1 MASWRLVPC
10 STLLLGGCLSSH
22 TGTAN
27 FGSILLLVSVVFIDQ
42 VLLVVVVVVFFLRAR
57 ALLPSDKVVL

>member
-42 VLLVVVVVVFFLRAR
+42 VLLLVVVVFFLRAR